1 MANAQGS
8 WVENTAQ
15 QKLMAAPKAPLML
28 NTTDDDEA
36 CEIDSEGGGDA
47 MDSSQGS
54 ETHENRRR
62 SNKNKL
68 EESVRSSRTATFK
81 SIRNASLH

>member
-1 MANAQGS
+1 
-8 WVENTAQ
+8 
-15 QKLMAAPKAPLML
+15 ML
-28 NTTDDDEA
+28 NTNDDDEA

-47 MDSSQGS
+47 MSSQGS
-54 ETHENRRR
+54 ETHDNRRR

-81 SIRNASLH
+81 SIRNASLHQ